1 MKILFIAC
9 YSPLINN
16 SASIET
22 LQYLN
27 NLAKIN
33 NNEIHLL
40 TVNFPPNSIYYDEY
54 ILNMLDSK
62 VILHVISG
70 GILFEKIMPKKKY
83 NVVKAENSDISNSRL
98 KHRIK
103 GLLRKVKRLLAIPD
117 MYLYWAIKASN
128 YAIRLMKNEKFDVMF
143 SMHEPPSSHI
153 CAYRIKKKYNKL
165 KWIAYWSDPW
175 LKDSTREASSFIRRK
190 IEAGFERKI
199 IKLAN
204 KHIFVTKANR
214 DDYIKTYNLD
224 KHNTYIITRGY
235 DSKLYD
241 EIKNLDSPVLINND
255 KINIVYA
262 GEIFS
267 KLRDIRP
274 FISSIKNIKEKNID
288 LYNKLNILFFGNIDN
303 DEVKNELIK
312 IENAKVYNR
321 IPYKEALGYML
332 NADILLL
339 FGNKNS
345 KQIPAKIY
353 DYFGCC
359 AYILVIL
366 GDENDPIIDVVS
378 NKEKCKIS
386 ANKSDDIQKAIME
399 LSDKI
404 TKGDKSKEIHEY
416 EWENISKRLDS
427 ILRED

>member
-27 NLAKIN
+27 NLAKID

-40 TVNFPPNSIYYDEY
+40 TVNFPSNSIYYDEY
-54 ILNMLDSK
+54 ILSMLDPK
-62 VILHVISG
+62 IKLHIISG
-70 GILFEKIMPKKKY
+70 GLIFEKIMPKKSSG
-83 NVVKAENSDISNSRL
+83 VKSNTKNNKL
-98 KHRIK
+98 KLK
-103 GLLRKVKRLLAIPD
+103 VKTWLRKVKSLFAIPD

-128 YAIRLMKNEKFDVMF
+128 YGIKLVKNEKFDVMF

-153 CAYRIKKKYNKL
+153 CAYRIKKRYKNL
-165 KWIAYWSDPW
+165 RWIAYWSDPW
-175 LKDSTREASSFIRRK
+175 LKDSTREGSSFIRKK
-190 IEAGFERKI
+190 IEGRYEKQI
-199 IKLAN
+199 INLAD
-204 KHIFVTKANR
+204 KHVFVTKANR
-214 DDYIKTYNLD
+214 EDYIKTYNINPKD
-224 KHNTYIITRGY
+224 TYIITRGY
-235 DSKLYD
+235 DSKVYSD
-241 EIKNLDSPVLINND
+241 IKQSELPMLINNNM
-255 KINIVYA
+255 INVVYA

-274 FISSIKNIKEKNID
+274 FINALKRIKEYNSS
-288 LYNKLNILFFGNIDN
+288 LYEKLNILFFGNIDN
-303 DEVKNELIK
+303 EEVRSKLLEID
-312 IENAKVYNR
+312 KVKVSNR
-321 IPYKEALGYML
+321 IPYKEALSYMI

-353 DYFGCC
+353 DYFGCK

-366 GDENDPIIDVVS
+366 GDENDPILDVVR
-378 NKEKCKIS
+378 NLEKCKVSNNNIENINDGIIELTNRIING
-386 ANKSDDIQKAIME
+386 NKSN
-399 LSDKI
+399 
-404 TKGDKSKEIHEY
+404 EIEEY
-416 EWENISKRLDS
+416 EWENISKKLDL

>member
-27 NLAKIN
+27 NLAKIDG
-33 NNEIHLL
+33 NEIHLL
-40 TVNFPPNSIYYDEY
+40 TVNFPQNSIYYDEY
-54 ILNMLDSK
+54 IFSMLDK
-62 VILHVISG
+62 NIKLHIISG
-70 GILFEKIMPKKKY
+70 GKVFEKIMPRKNRNNKKTK
-83 NVVKAENSDISNSRL
+83 KNSF
-98 KHRIK
+98 IK
-103 GLLRKVKRLLAIPD
+103 TKIRFVLRKVKRIFAIPD
-117 MYLYWAIKASN
+117 MYFYWAIKASK
-128 YAIRLMKNEKFDVMF
+128 YGIDLMKKENFDVMF

-153 CAYRIKKKYNKL
+153 CAYLIKRKFFNL

-175 LKDSTREASSFIRRK
+175 LKDSTREGSTYIRKR
-190 IEAGFERKI
+190 IEGYYENKVV
-199 IKLAN
+199 KLAN

-214 DDYIKTYNLD
+214 DDYIKTYNLKIED
-224 KHNTYIITRGY
+224 TAIITRGY
-235 DSKLYD
+235 DESVYN
-241 EIKNLDSPVLINND
+241 EIKKNSIPKYIDKS
-255 KINIVYA
+255 KINIVYT

-274 FISSIKNIKEKNID
+274 FINAINILKGENIE

-303 DEVKNELIK
+303 EEVKDELSKFDNSI
-312 IENAKVYNR
+312 VSNR
-321 IPYKEALGYML
+321 IPYNEALGYMI

-353 DYFGCC
+353 DYFGCS

-366 GDENDPIIDVVS
+366 GDDNDPIIDVVS
-378 NKEKCKIS
+378 NLEKCSVVKNNKEDI
-386 ANKSDDIQKAIME
+386 NKSLME
-399 LSDKI
+399 LYIKI
-404 TKGDKSKEIHEY
+404 LKGETSSEIKKY
-416 EWENISKRLDS
+416 EWENISKRLDD
-427 ILRED
+427 ILRRA

>member
-27 NLAKIN
+27 NLAKID

-40 TVNFPPNSIYYDEY
+40 TVNFPSNSIYYDEY
-54 ILNMLDSK
+54 ILSMLDPK
-62 VILHVISG
+62 IKLHIISG
-70 GILFEKIMPKKKY
+70 GLIFEKIMPKKSSG
-83 NVVKAENSDISNSRL
+83 VKSNTKNNKL
-98 KHRIK
+98 KLK
-103 GLLRKVKRLLAIPD
+103 VKTWLRKVKSLFAIPD

-128 YAIRLMKNEKFDVMF
+128 YGIKLVKNEKFDVMF

-153 CAYRIKKKYNKL
+153 CAYRIKKRYKNL
-165 KWIAYWSDPW
+165 RWIAYWSDPW
-175 LKDSTREASSFIRRK
+175 LKDSTREGSSFIRKK
-190 IEAGFERKI
+190 IEGRYEKQI
-199 IKLAN
+199 INLAD
-204 KHIFVTKANR
+204 KHVFVTKANR
-214 DDYIKTYNLD
+214 EDYIKTYNINPKD
-224 KHNTYIITRGY
+224 TYIITRGY
-235 DSKLYD
+235 DSKVYSD
-241 EIKNLDSPVLINND
+241 IKQSELPMLINNNM
-255 KINIVYA
+255 INVVYA

-274 FISSIKNIKEKNID
+274 FINALKRIKEDNSS
-288 LYNKLNILFFGNIDN
+288 LYEKLNILFFGNIDN
-303 DEVKNELIK
+303 EEVRSKLLEID
-312 IENAKVYNR
+312 KVKVSNR
-321 IPYKEALGYML
+321 IPYKEALSYMI

-353 DYFGCC
+353 DYFGCK

-366 GDENDPIIDVVS
+366 GDENDPILDVVS
-378 NKEKCKIS
+378 NLEKCKVSNNNIENINDGIIELTNRIING
-386 ANKSDDIQKAIME
+386 NKSN
-399 LSDKI
+399 
-404 TKGDKSKEIHEY
+404 EIEEY
-416 EWENISKRLDS
+416 EWENISKKLDL

>member
-1 MKILFIAC
+1 MKVLFIAC

-27 NLAKIN
+27 NLAKFEE
-33 NNEIHLL
+33 NEIHLL

-54 ILNMLDSK
+54 IFRMLDPRIK
-62 VILHVISG
+62 LHIISG
-70 GILFEKIMPKKKY
+70 GIIFEKIMPKKK
-83 NVVKAENSDISNSRL
+83 NGEDVNEVSKFKL
-98 KHRIK
+98 KIK
-103 GLLRKVKRLLAIPD
+103 SLLRKIKKILAVPD
-117 MYLYWAIKASN
+117 MYLYWAIKASK
-128 YAIRLMKNEKFDVMF
+128 YGIKLMKKESFDVMF

-153 CAYRIKKKYNKL
+153 CAYRIKRKFKNL
-165 KWIAYWSDPW
+165 RWIAYWSDPW
-175 LKDSTREASSFIRRK
+175 LKDSTREGSTLIRRK
-190 IEAGFERKI
+190 FEGYYEKKI
-199 IKLAN
+199 VYLAN

-214 DDYIKTYNLD
+214 DDYVRTYKLKND
-224 KHNTYIITRGY
+224 NTFIITRGY
-235 DSKLYD
+235 DNKVYK
-241 EIKNLDSPVLINND
+241 EIEKNEIPKLINKE
-255 KINIVYA
+255 KINLVYA

-274 FISSIKNIKEKNID
+274 FIKAINKLKCENSE

-303 DEVKNELIK
+303 DEVKKELLEID
-312 IENAKVYNR
+312 KVKVSNR
-321 IPYKEALGYML
+321 IPYNEALGYMI

-353 DYFGCC
+353 DYFGCYG
-359 AYILVIL
+359 YILVIL
-366 GDENDPIIDVVS
+366 GDENDPIIEVVS
-378 NKEKCKIS
+378 NLDKCRIS
-386 ANKSDDIQKAIME
+386 NNNDESIRSSIIE

-404 TKGDKSKEIHEY
+404 IKGEKSNKIEEY
-416 EWENISKRLDS
+416 EWKNISKRLDS